1 MQIRVIYEDDTLL
14 PVKECLKQL
23 DNHQL
28 FFVEQY
34 LSTLKVQRHEAIFQ
48 QWLCT
53 MQQIL
58 RQYA

>member
-34 LSTLKVQRHEAIFQ
+34 LSTL
-48 QWLCT
+48 
-53 MQQIL
+53 
-58 RQYA
+58 